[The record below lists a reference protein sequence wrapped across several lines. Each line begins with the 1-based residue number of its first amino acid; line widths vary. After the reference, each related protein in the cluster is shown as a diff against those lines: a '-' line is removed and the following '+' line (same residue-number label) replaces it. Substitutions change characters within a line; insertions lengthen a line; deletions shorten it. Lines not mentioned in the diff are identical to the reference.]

1 MHHDLLT
8 VAGAAPDLLTRKS
21 ELTGFP
27 FHLVEKNL
35 AQAPEAV
42 NNGVEL

>member
-1 MHHDLLT
+1 MHHNLLT